1 VTLAPDPPLEAPE
14 PLAGGIP
21 ARSVL
26 LRWAVVLVVLGWV
39 GWQLAQTLGPGLQPA
54 RVRPELVALA
64 LALVL
69 LHYLGT
75 TVLWT
80 RIVRLLGGTIG
91 VRDAF
96 RAIFLANMAKY
107 LPGSLWNLAGRV
119 YLCHRQGHPPAVT
132 TPAVALEAI
141 CQVVS
146 SGLVGLAAA
155 PMLAGAPPVASH
167 MAATALGAVVLALH
181 PRVLNAGFALGEA
194 GLARLGRPRAL
205 PRITVPYGLLLA
217 LVAAYALNWLVVA
230 CAFASLAQALLAD
243 PLPLAKLV
251 AFGGAFV
258 VAWSAGFLA
267 PFAPA
272 GLGVRDVLLTGL
284 VAQLG
289 PGLGL
294 AGLIAVACRAGLLL
308 ADGLCFVAA
317 SLMPERRA

>member
-1 VTLAPDPPLEAPE
+1 MPAAPE
-14 PLAGGIP
+14 PLAGGVP
-21 ARSVL
+21 AGRL
-26 LRWAVVLVVLGWV
+26 LVRWAAVLVVLGWV
-39 GWQLAQTLGPGLQPA
+39 GWQLAQALGPGLQPA
-54 RVRPELVALA
+54 RVRPELVVLA

-80 RIVRLLGGTIG
+80 RIVRLLGGGIG

-119 YLCHRQGHPPAVT
+119 YLCHRQGHPPAIT
-132 TPAVALEAI
+132 TPAVALEAV

-146 SGLVGLAAA
+146 SGMVGLAAA
-155 PMLAGAPPVASH
+155 PMLAGAPPVASRL
-167 MAATALGAVVLALH
+167 AAVGLGAVVLMLH
-181 PRVLNAGFALGEA
+181 PRVVNAGFRLGEA

-205 PRITVPYGLLLA
+205 PRIHVPYGVLLA
-217 LVAAYALNWLVVA
+217 LVAAYAVNWLVVA
-230 CAFASLAQALLAD
+230 AGFAVLAQALVPGTLAA
-243 PLPLAKLV
+243 PMLLAF
-251 AFGGAFV
+251 AGAFM

-272 GLGVRDVLLTGL
+272 GLGVRDLLLTGL
-284 VAQLG
+284 VAQLV

-294 AGLIAVACRAGLLL
+294 AGLIAVACRATLLL
-308 ADGLCFVAA
+308 ADGLCFGVA
-317 SLMPERRA
+317 SLLPERRS